1 MDFGITNKTNEYLV
15 NLYQKSK
22 TAGTAGNTSFL
33 SAISAKAAEKTES
46 VSFEEILKSKYPGA
60 YFNVMDTSKINR
72 GLWGRNDYPW
82 DAYFKEPADDAVLDW
97 KPTGAE
103 PDMQSSEVH
112 AKINSMLGKVAIVI
126 PPELEE
132 KIRNDPEL
140 AQKVMDRIN
149 NLILT
154 NEASEPGTLKGYV
167 MTFDENGEMN
177 HACVVGEGR
186 ITVSSSE
193 FVEARKAREAK
204 HAEYERIAEENALRR
219 KLLQQEI
226 EEKYYRSSI
235 AKEAASAAYE
245 ANILAKPVEN
255 GVFDSET
262 AGINA

>member
-1 MDFGITNKTNEYLV
+1 MDFGFTRNIGEYYLS
-15 NLYQKSK
+15 NLYKQNK
-22 TAGTAGNTSFL
+22 TAGATDNTSFL
-33 SAISAKAAEKTES
+33 SAISAKTAEKTEAM
-46 VSFEEILKSKYPGA
+46 SFEEMLKSRYPGA
-60 YFNVMDTSKINR
+60 YYNVMDTSKIDS

-82 DAYFKEPADDAVLDW
+82 NAYFKEPADDSVLNW
-97 KPTGAE
+97 KPSGPE
-103 PDMQSSEVH
+103 PDMQSPEVH

-132 KIRNDPEL
+132 KMKNDPEF

-149 NLILT
+149 NFILT

-204 HAEYERIAEENALRR
+204 HAEYVRIAEENALKR
-219 KLLQQEI
+219 KLLQDAI
-226 EEKYYRSSI
+226 DHRYYQSSI
-235 AKEAASAAYE
+235 VKEAASATYG
-245 ANILAKPVEN
+245 AK
-255 GVFDSET
+255 GFF
-262 AGINA
+262 GI

>member
-15 NLYQKSK
+15 NLYQKNK

-97 KPTGAE
+97 KPAGAE
-103 PDMQSSEVH
+103 PDMQSPQVQS
-112 AKINSMLGKVAIVI
+112 KINSMAGKMSIVI

-132 KIRNDPEL
+132 KMKNDPEL
-140 AQKVMDRIN
+140 AQQVMDRIDGFITKFYRPEAN
-149 NLILT
+149 QGFLI
-154 NEASEPGTLKGYV
+154 
-167 MTFDENGEMN
+167 TFDENGEIN
-177 HACVVGEGR
+177 NACIACEGR
-186 ITVSSSE
+186 VTVSSSE

-204 HAEYERIAEENALRR
+204 HAEYERIAEENALKR

-226 EEKYYRSSI
+226 EEKYYRSNI
-235 AKEAASAAYE
+235 TKEAASAAYG
-245 ANILAKPVEN
+245 ANSIFGN
-255 GVFDSET
+255 
-262 AGINA
+262 

>member
-15 NLYQKSK
+15 NLYQKNK

-33 SAISAKAAEKTES
+33 NAISAKAAEKTES

-82 DAYFKEPADDAVLDW
+82 DAYFEEPADDAVLDW
-97 KPTGAE
+97 KPAGAE
-103 PDMQSSEVH
+103 PDMQSPQVQS
-112 AKINSMLGKVAIVI
+112 KINSMAGKMSIVI

-132 KIRNDPEL
+132 KMKNDPEL
-140 AQKVMDRIN
+140 AQQVMDRIDGFITKFYRPEAN
-149 NLILT
+149 QGFLI
-154 NEASEPGTLKGYV
+154 
-167 MTFDENGEMN
+167 TFDENGEIN
-177 HACVVGEGR
+177 NACIACEERV
-186 ITVSSSE
+186 TVSSSE

-204 HAEYERIAEENALRR
+204 HAEYERIAEENALKR

-226 EEKYYRSSI
+226 EEKYYRNSI

-262 AGINA
+262 AGTNA